1 MPIEPRT
8 LVAKADP
15 SPLTKEALELGLA
28 NLREFIVAKYD
39 GELLAVQTR
48 FKANDDAVTLLQQF
62 ANSQPTIAVV
72 DTRLSTFI
80 ELVEAKFVALT
91 RTVDELRGES
101 ERRLAESLREIAH
114 SQDLRDEK
122 FKGSQEAILALKE
135 NVFER
140 IRLLDIK
147 TAEGF
152 GVLKESITTTAT
164 LVSRAVDA
172 AFATAEKAVGVQNA
186 NFGLAMN
193 KTEQLFSKQIETA
206 LTAINDLKDRVNAMG
221 GRAMGHGESWG
232 VLLGA
237 GGLIIA
243 IVAVVVAFLAHA
255 H

>member
-1 MPIEPRT
+1 MAEVSRGPQ
-8 LVAKADP
+8 KSDP

-28 NLREFIVAKYD
+28 NLREFVVAKYD

-48 FKANDDAVTLLQQF
+48 FKANDDAVKLLQEF

-72 DTRLSTFI
+72 DTRLTTFI
-80 ELVEAKFVALT
+80 DLVEAKFLALT
-91 RTVDELRGES
+91 RTVDELRSES
-101 ERRLAESLREIAH
+101 ERRLAESIREIGH

-122 FKGSQEAILALKE
+122 FRGAQEALLALKE

-140 IRLLDIK
+140 IRLLDQK

-221 GRAMGHGESWG
+221 GRSAGHGESWAYLVGALG
-232 VLLGA
+232 VTA
-237 GGLIIA
+237 S
-243 IVAVVVAFLAHA
+243 VVMAVVVVLAKH
-255 H
+255 